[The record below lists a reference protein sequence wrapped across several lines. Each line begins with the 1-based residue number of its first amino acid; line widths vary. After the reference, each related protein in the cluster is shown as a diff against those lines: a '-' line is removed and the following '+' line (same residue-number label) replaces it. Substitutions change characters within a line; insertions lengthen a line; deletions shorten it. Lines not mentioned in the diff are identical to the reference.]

1 MKQAITLTVL
11 VLVLLSNIAVLVE
24 GRNRGFNK
32 EPVAVGTTLVKDSVA
47 VETAGAK
54 DTLTF
59 EQELDSVE
67 SFLNTHKDKEYNDDE
82 IEPNILSASNH
93 VDAPDYKAVTFYPNG
108 MPKFAVEMHF
118 NKTWRFLP
126 IITYWKATGIAIAM
140 HWPGSSLW
148 YCTKRSENE
157 ATFLLSDPRN
167 CPNAR

>member
-1 MKQAITLTVL
+1 MKQAITLSVL

-32 EPVAVGTTLVKDSVA
+32 EPIVVGTTLVKDSVA

-67 SFLNTHKDKEYNDDE
+67 SFLNTHKGKEYKDDE
-82 IEPNILSASNH
+82 IEPNILPALNR
-93 VDAPDYKAVTFYPNG
+93 VGTYKAVTFYPNG
-108 MPKFAVEMHF
+108 MPKFAVEMYF
-118 NKTWRFLP
+118 NKTWTFLP

-140 HWPGSSLW
+140 HWPGDSLW
-148 YCTKRSENE
+148 HCTTKSENE
-157 ATFLLSDPRN
+157 ARFVLSDPRN